1 MKVERLNEEKRE
13 LERQLDEVRLGGGAP
28 TEGALGGRG
37 RSGLHEGDSETVAL
51 LRNEQAVLRQE

>member
-37 RSGLHEGDSETVAL
+37 R
-51 LRNEQAVLRQE
+51 